1 MGNCNLSRLGV
12 GFVLT
17 NFSCARKMLS
27 DIGIVSVTM
36 VSLVVVCVVPV
47 LYCIR
52 KCSKRVMIMPHR
64 HVADTHDQEEELEA
78 NHV

>member
-1 MGNCNLSRLGV
+1 
-12 GFVLT
+12 
-17 NFSCARKMLS
+17 MLS

-52 KCSKRVMIMPHR
+52 KCSKRVMIMPDI
-64 HVADTHDQEEELEA
+64 ADNHEQEEELEA